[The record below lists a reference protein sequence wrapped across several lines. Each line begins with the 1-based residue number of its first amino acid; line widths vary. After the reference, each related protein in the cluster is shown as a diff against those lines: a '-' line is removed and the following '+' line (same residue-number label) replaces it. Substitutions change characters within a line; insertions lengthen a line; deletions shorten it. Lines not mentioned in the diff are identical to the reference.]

1 MKLYLEENKNA
12 QGKRVALNDMMLTTE
27 FSTTAG
33 SKMLDG
39 YKSLFEAEA
48 ATRLKNA
55 GFELSGKANVGELSL
70 GLLGESSYYGAVT
83 DSNGNL
89 SLAQNEIIKSGEVIG
104 VVGLDANGSFL
115 RGAALSNQVAI
126 KPTYGTVSRYGTI
139 SVACSGEAV
148 CVGAKSVDDAQSLL
162 FAIVGHDDKDGTSLC
177 EEKCSLL
184 GADASVKSI
193 SRVAVARSLVSSA
206 DEATGAKIAAAV
218 EALKKNG
225 IEVEEVDDSLLLS
238 ARAAW
243 NALMC
248 AELCNNVSKY
258 DGVKYGYRTK
268 NYTNIDELYTN
279 SRTEAFGEL
288 LKTAILFGSEALS
301 TENYMPVY
309 DKSMRIRRLI
319 CERFAEIFESFGA
332 VLMPVCSKTA
342 YTEQD
347 VKENKY
353 ISFDEALYIAPAYI
367 SGLPAVVAGG
377 VQLVGSAFSDK
388 AIAELAKMVE
398 EG

>member
-1 MKLYLEENKNA
+1 MKLYLDENKNA
-12 QGKRVALNDMMLTTE
+12 AARKVVLNDMMLTTE
-27 FSTTAG
+27 LSTTAG
-33 SKMLDG
+33 SKMLEG

-48 ATRLKNA
+48 ATKLKAA
-55 GFELSGKANVGELSL
+55 GFEIAGKANVGELSL
-70 GLLGESSYYGAVT
+70 GLLGETSYFGAVT
-83 DSNGNL
+83 DDKENL
-89 SLAQNEIIKSGEVIG
+89 ALAANEIVKTTDAVGA
-104 VVGLDANGSFL
+104 VGLDANGSFL

-126 KPTYGTVSRYGTI
+126 KPTYGTVSRFGTV

-148 CVGAKSVDDAQSLL
+148 CVSAKSVADAQSLL
-162 FAIVGHDDKDGTSLC
+162 CAIVGHDDKDGTSLSESEC
-177 EEKCSLL
+177 QRLC
-184 GADASVKSI
+184 ADAPYESI
-193 SRVAVARSLVSSA
+193 KKIAVAKSLALSA
-206 DEATGAKIAAAV
+206 DEATRARLHAV
-218 EALKKNG
+218 VDALKAKG
-225 IEVEEVDDSLLLS
+225 IEVEPIDDSVLAL
-238 ARAAW
+238 ARPAW

-309 DKSMRIRRLI
+309 DKSLRVRRVV
-319 CERFAEIFESFGA
+319 CERFAEIFKDYGA

-342 YTEQD
+342 YTEKD
-347 VKENKY
+347 VADNKY
-353 ISFDEALYIAPAYI
+353 ISFDEASYIAPAYI
-367 SGLPAVVAGG
+367 SGLPAVVVGG
-377 VQLVGSAFSDK
+377 VLLVGAAFSEN
-388 AIAELAKMVE
+388 ALLELAKIAE